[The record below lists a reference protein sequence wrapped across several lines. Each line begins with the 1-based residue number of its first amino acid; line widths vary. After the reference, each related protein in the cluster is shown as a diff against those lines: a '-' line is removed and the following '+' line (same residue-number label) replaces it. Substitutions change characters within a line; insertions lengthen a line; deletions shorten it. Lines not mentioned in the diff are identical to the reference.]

1 VCRISYFVFR
11 ISLGG
16 LVGLV
21 LLVGCGSSGG
31 SSSGTVATTVGS
43 SLSVSSPDLRDG
55 GRVPVRFTCDGAGD
69 RPALTWSGVPEK
81 AVEVAVL
88 VDDPDAPSGTFVHWT
103 VWGIAPSAGEIGAS
117 LPTGAREGANG
128 AGGKGWTGP
137 CPPSGTHRYVFNV
150 YALSKHVTL
159 PAGSRPDE
167 VERAVRAAA
176 IASGSLTAR
185 YGR

>member
-1 VCRISYFVFR
+1 MDHVSRWLAVSFAFIF
-11 ISLGG
+11 LA
-16 LVGLV
+16 
-21 LLVGCGSSGG
+21 GCGSSN
-31 SSSGTVATTVGS
+31 TTPTTTTAAQPGAR
-43 SLSVSSPDLRDG
+43 LTVSSPDLQNG
-55 GRVPVRFTCDGAGD
+55 GTIDKRFTCDGAGD
-69 RPALTWSGVPEK
+69 RPVIRWSGVPSK

-103 VWGIAPSAGEIGAS
+103 VWGIPPTAREVGAS
-117 LPTGAREGANG
+117 LPAGAREGANG
-128 AGGKGWTGP
+128 SGGKGWTGP

-159 PAGSRPDE
+159 AAGSPPDK
-167 VERAVRAAA
+167 VEPAVRAAA

>member
-1 VCRISYFVFR
+1 
-11 ISLGG
+11 
-16 LVGLV
+16 
-21 LLVGCGSSGG
+21 
-31 SSSGTVATTVGS
+31 
-43 SLSVSSPDLRDG
+43 
-55 GRVPVRFTCDGAGD
+55 VPKRFTCDGPGD
-69 RPALTWSGVPEK
+69 RPVIRWARVPPK

-88 VDDPDAPSGTFVHWT
+88 VDDPDAPGGTFVHWT
-103 VWGIAPSAGEIGAS
+103 VWGIPPSAREVGAS
-117 LPTGAREGANG
+117 LPAGAREAANG

-159 PAGSRPDE
+159 AAGSPPDK
-167 VERAVRAAA
+167 VEPAVRAAA

>member
-1 VCRISYFVFR
+1 V
-11 ISLGG
+11 
-16 LVGLV
+16 
-21 LLVGCGSSGG
+21 
-31 SSSGTVATTVGS
+31 
-43 SLSVSSPDLRDG
+43 
-55 GRVPVRFTCDGAGD
+55 VR
-69 RPALTWSGVPEK
+69 WSGVPSK

-103 VWGIAPSAGEIGAS
+103 VWGIPPSARELGAS
-117 LPTGAREGANG
+117 LPAGAREGKNS
-128 AGGKGWTGP
+128 AGGNGWTGP

-159 PAGSRPDE
+159 AAGSPPDK
-167 VERAVRAAA
+167 VEPAVRAAA